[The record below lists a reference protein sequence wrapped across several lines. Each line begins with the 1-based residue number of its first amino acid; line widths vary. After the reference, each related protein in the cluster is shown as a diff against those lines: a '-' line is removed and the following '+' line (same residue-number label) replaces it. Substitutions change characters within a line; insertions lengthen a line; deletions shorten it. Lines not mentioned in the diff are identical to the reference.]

1 LPDQET
7 QVFLMKKGK
16 KLTYVDLLSDDTI
29 HTKYEKALDRVQA
42 ELGRSHPLVIGGSEI
57 FSAEE
62 FEVLSPVDQR
72 IVVGKFQNAT
82 PAEMRSAI
90 AASRDGFP
98 AWRNRDWKERAR
110 IVQKTA
116 GILDSQKF
124 LLAALI
130 TCECGKNRYEAIA
143 EVREAIDMLRYHA
156 EIYKK
161 HKGYVVTT
169 LPESMGAESRSV
181 MQPYGVW
188 AVISPF
194 NFPLSLATG
203 MAGAAL
209 ITGNTIVLKPTSAAP
224 LSVLKLLHAFSAAGV
239 PPDAIQVVTG
249 PGAQFGGIVT
259 AHKDIAGIAFTGS
272 RAAGMWLNRTFTARQ
287 RYIKPLILEMG
298 SKNPVIVTEHA
309 DLDKA
314 VEGVYKSAF
323 GFSGQKCSAASRVY
337 VHESVADR
345 FIARLR
351 RQVGSLVVGD
361 PRKKETFTGPL
372 INAEAVQ
379 TFLDS
384 VEMVKKDGGQIIS
397 GGCVLKGGI
406 FSHGYYAEPTLV
418 SGLTGRHPL
427 ARQELFVPLLIID
440 TFRTLAEALEEADAS
455 EYGLTAGIFS
465 ESDEELACF
474 FETIQSGVTYA
485 NRRGGATTGAWPG
498 TQSFCGW
505 KASGSTGKGVG
516 GPYYLLSYM
525 REQAQTRVQ

>member
-1 LPDQET
+1 
-7 QVFLMKKGK
+7 MNKRK
-16 KLTYVDLLSDDTI
+16 KLTYVELFADDSV
-29 HTKYEKALDRVQA
+29 HTRYEKALDRVQA

-62 FEVLSPVDQR
+62 FEVFSPVDQR

-82 PAEMRSAI
+82 PAQMRSAI
-90 AASRDGFP
+90 TASRDGFP
-98 AWRNRDWKERAR
+98 AWQNRDWKERTR
-110 IVQKTA
+110 IVQKTS

-143 EVREAIDMLRYHA
+143 EVQEAIDMLRYHT

-161 HKGYVVTT
+161 HKGYIVPT
-169 LPESMGAESRSV
+169 LPEITGAESRSV
-181 MQPYGVW
+181 MRPYGVW

-224 LSVLKLLHAFSAAGV
+224 FSVLKLSLAFTAAGV
-239 PPDAIQVVTG
+239 PGDAIQYITG
-249 PGAQFGGIVT
+249 PGAQFGGTVT

-272 RAAGMWLNRTFTARQ
+272 RAAGMWLNRMFTARQ
-287 RYIKPLILEMG
+287 RNIKPVVLEMG

-345 FIARLR
+345 FIAQLQR
-351 RQVGSLVVGD
+351 RVGSLVIGD

-384 VEMVKKDGGQIIS
+384 VEMIKKDGGRIIS
-397 GGCVLKGGI
+397 GGFVLKGGI
-406 FSHGYYAEPTLV
+406 FSHGYYVEPTLV
-418 SGLTGRHPL
+418 SGLTRRHPL
-427 ARQELFVPLLIID
+427 ARQELFVPILIID
-440 TFRTLAEALEEADAS
+440 TFRTLDEALDEADAS

-465 ESDEELACF
+465 ESDEELAYF

-516 GPYYLLSYM
+516 GPYYLLSYV
-525 REQAQTRVQ
+525 REQAQTRIR